1 VIRVRARWLLLL
13 YLGMN
18 VMGVCWCGG
27 GVCVATKSNKL
38 KMVLQSGDKRSPV
51 DPIQE
56 NSKFD

>member
-1 VIRVRARWLLLL
+1 
-13 YLGMN
+13 
-18 VMGVCWCGG
+18 MGVCWCGS

-56 NSKFD
+56 KSKFD